1 MVLLNYI
8 LNGSVRKLPEPVPV
22 KMGAITKK
30 ADRSMLTAAIF
41 PDQSNPEQGLVAM
54 LLYMTL
60 RHTLATTYGTVPTV
74 RPGNL
79 LIAHDHE
86 QCH

>member
-1 MVLLNYI
+1 
-8 LNGSVRKLPEPVPV
+8 
-22 KMGAITKK
+22 
-30 ADRSMLTAAIF
+30 MLTAAIF

-54 LLYMTL
+54 LLYITL